1 LRSRGSRHLDDEP
14 GDDDVIVVDD
24 DESPERGTRPRPNT
38 RYCLHDRKRL
48 SRKDDHGTYIFRSSN
63 GGRKDVDA
71 GSIAEAVAQ
80 LGGQV
85 ADPGDWRL
93 DYSIDR
99 EPQVGL
105 VTFAD
110 GSRYAGP
117 SA

>member
-1 LRSRGSRHLDDEP
+1 MIANDSH
-14 GDDDVIVVDD
+14 
-24 DESPERGTRPRPNT
+24 ERTIMR
-38 RYCLHDRKRL
+38 
-48 SRKDDHGTYIFRSSN
+48 TYIFRSSN